1 MLNNSKT
8 QNGVIIEIPMC
19 ILDSE
24 NACGEVVN
32 DITIS
37 VAVLFENSV
46 PGIEKATALLYSKLI
61 QWVMPMDSEITQVQ
75 SADQLKALLGSHGFE
90 WVRSDSDT
98 KFFRQCQEDHTEEYE
113 SEFLE
118 DGAFCGFSF
127 PRITGSLSAKAI
139 DLYTDREAIK
149 GSVAPY
155 AVIDATSDHTALIP
169 VALLPDAKE
178 LLPVVLGDWHK

>member
-8 QNGVIIEIPMC
+8 QNGVIVEIPMC

-75 SADQLKALLGSHGFE
+75 SADQLKTFLDSTGFE

-98 KFFRQCQEDHTEEYE
+98 KFFRQFQENDDEEYE

-127 PRITGSLSAKAI
+127 PRITNSLSAKAI
-139 DLYTDREAIK
+139 DLYTDSEAIK

-155 AVIDATSDHTALIP
+155 AVIDATGDHTALIP
-169 VALLPDAKE
+169 VALLADAKE
-178 LLPVVLGDWHK
+178 LLPVVLGDWNK